1 MKWLI
6 VCVALAVLGLTS
18 AAPQDYDDDTDMG
31 KELELLNDLQ
41 GVQVMDN
48 HNIGTQSHLNHERAE
63 SQFLGLATGLLAPML
78 APVVKNL
85 GKKAIKSIAGCS
97 ENNEN
102 AQSLSYRGD
111 LSKRHADL
119 KAIIEVMKNINAATK
134 KVSELQRNMM
144 KDNQVVDQADQA
156 EIMGIFSSIW
166 GHLKDAGSFL
176 GGAAKKLICSM

>member
-18 AAPQDYDDDTDMG
+18 AAPQDYDYDPYMG
-31 KELELLNDLQ
+31 DRLELLSDLP

-48 HNIGTQSHLNHERAE
+48 KNIDSLFHEKAN
-63 SQFLGLATGLLAPML
+63 SQFVQALLPML
-78 APVVKNL
+78 APVAKEI
-85 GKKAIKSIAGCS
+85 GTKALKSYAGCS

-102 AQSLSYRGD
+102 AQPLSYRGD

-134 KVSELQRNMM
+134 KVSEVQRNMM
-144 KDNQVVDQADQA
+144 KDNQVVAQA
-156 EIMGIFSSIW
+156 EIMSWFS
-166 GHLKDAGSFL
+166 GALDKLKDV
-176 GGAAKKLICSM
+176 GGYVKELTKDIVCNM

>member
-1 MKWLI
+1 
-6 VCVALAVLGLTS
+6 
-18 AAPQDYDDDTDMG
+18 MG
-31 KELELLNDLQ
+31 EDLELLNDLQ

-48 HNIGTQSHLNHERAE
+48 QNIGTQSHLNHERAE

-85 GKKAIKSIAGCS
+85 GKKALGCS

-119 KAIIEVMKNINAATK
+119 KAVIEVMKNINAATK

-144 KDNQVVDQADQA
+144 KDNQVVDQA
-156 EIMGIFSSIW
+156 EIMSWFS
-166 GHLKDAGSFL
+166 GALDKLKDV
-176 GGAAKKLICSM
+176 GGYVKELTKDIVCNM

>member
-48 HNIGTQSHLNHERAE
+48 QNEGSHLAE
-63 SQFLGLATGLLAPML
+63 SQLISSLLPLLAP
-78 APVVKNL
+78 AA
-85 GKKAIKSIAGCS
+85 KKIGTKALKSIVGCTAL
-97 ENNEN
+97 EEN

-111 LSKRHADL
+111 LSKKYADL
-119 KAIIEVMKNINAATK
+119 KALLEATKNINAAK
-134 KVSELQRNMM
+134 DKLRELQRNMM
-144 KDNQVVDQADQA
+144 MDNQAVDQA
-156 EIMGIFSSIW
+156 EIMGFFSNVWDHI
-166 GHLKDAGSFL
+166 KNAGSYL
-176 GGAAKKLICSM
+176 KGATKSLICSM